1 MVKNGELR
9 CDNCRKLLGRFDENG
24 DLEIVKPKG
33 VVKFKKNGENEI
45 ECYCGKKN
53 KIKIWDSWSPGR

>member
-9 CDNCRKLLGRFDENG
+9 CNNCHKLLGKFDENG

-53 KIKIWDSWSPGR
+53 KIKI